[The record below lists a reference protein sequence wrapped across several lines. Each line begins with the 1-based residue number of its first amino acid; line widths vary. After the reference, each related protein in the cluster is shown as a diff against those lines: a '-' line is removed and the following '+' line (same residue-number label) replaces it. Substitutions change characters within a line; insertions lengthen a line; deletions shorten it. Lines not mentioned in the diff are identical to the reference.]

1 MDNVTRSMQDRLRQL
16 REQNG
21 VAFDAVLLAANPRK
35 YYPLGEEAPAYTL
48 DEIVEDLKAIRLQ
61 GQDVC
66 TVVTRRYEA
75 YRGEGARAPGQLQRV
90 LIEAILE
97 ADPNVHPVALAHDI
111 EAVLEPNAF
120 MAGLTEQEFGDLY
133 DKCIGVLGLDAGHSC
148 EYVAWGRGNDGD
160 RDVPSDRIAEG
171 DLSEFAWSHVPAAV
185 FHTIS
190 NKEPS
195 PERGRWQSTYDQL
208 LDHLAYKKALTALP
222 KLSEPT
228 ALHRLNA
235 LRVEAAHAG
244 CWKLSFFGALAQA
257 GCALKALDDQDG
269 PLGPNAAKAL
279 VSCLTEGGFSPETAR
294 LQAGS
299 LMFLAKELRGR
310 ELKALITP
318 VREDQEGCYR
328 LCNWTDPADFAF
340 LWADPT
346 VTEESLREAG
356 WYMAERWPKLLDQ
369 LRPRDAA

>member
-1 MDNVTRSMQDRLRQL
+1 MDKVTRSMQDRLKRL
-16 REQNG
+16 LEQNG
-21 VAFDAVLLAANPRK
+21 VTFDESLQAANPRK
-35 YYPLGEEAPAYTL
+35 YFPLGEGAPAYTL
-48 DEIVEDLKAIRLQ
+48 DEIVEDLKAIRVE

-66 TVVTRRYEA
+66 VVVRKRYEA
-75 YRGEGARAPGQLQRV
+75 YRGGGVRASSQFQRV
-90 LIEAILE
+90 LIEAIVN
-97 ADPNVHPVALAHDI
+97 ADRNIHPVALEHDI
-111 EAVLEPNAF
+111 GSLLVPNKFLASC
-120 MAGLTEQEFGDLY
+120 TQEQFGELY
-133 DKCIGVLGLDAGHSC
+133 ERCIGELGLDAGHSE
-148 EYVAWGRGNDGD
+148 EYLTWGGGTADAREYASECAT
-160 RDVPSDRIAEG
+160 SD
-171 DLSEFAWSHVPAAV
+171 VPAAV
-185 FHTIS
+185 FHS
-190 NKEPS
+190 LSKRQLS
-195 PERGRWQSTYDQL
+195 AERGKWQSTYEQL
-208 LDHLAYKKALTALP
+208 LEHLAYKQAVELLP
-222 KLSEPT
+222 SLSEPT
-228 ALHRLNA
+228 AGNRLNA
-235 LRVEAAHAG
+235 LRVKA
-244 CWKLSFFGALAQA
+244 AQA
-257 GCALKALDDQDG
+257 SLWDQSCAQLLEQADLALDALGDQNG